1 MFATD
6 VDSEEET
13 YTYRGSSTRNVQ
25 TKVFDIK
32 TTTGKSYPGEA
43 LAQENSDSDESSD
56 EDGFETEDTV
66 PCPST
71 SSRAMTK
78 HAAAEKVDVEV
89 IDGEASGYVNAQIH
103 AEKKAA
109 ARAPAPAPVAVS
121 PEDRAATSPE
131 DRTVARP
138 RWRIPQ
144 SDKEQSAEDA
154 RRLAQRVKDKEKEE
168 REKAQRVKDEK
179 VPREHALHEMAD
191 AEKAQHEKEPVAAN
205 QAKTTKDKAAAE
217 AKKAE
222 IHAEKKAA
230 VRPAAPAPAAASL
243 KDRAAASPED
253 QSMARKGYRI
263 RKTQPKP
270 HSAPTSPPQDSLRPL
285 GHRVHGDVGAL
296 NAPPRAT
303 ATKLLAN
310 KPLAEPPAKPLQPP
324 LQPVPAP
331 VPAAVPPRSYLA
343 ECDPRLPAR
352 ERPVTAT
359 MPEGGFGPAPFQPS
373 TPPETKPSGWGPRP
387 PNSDGALRSPE
398 LLPNAEALASHAAVA
413 SAAAAA
419 AERFRTGGAATHEKA
434 PVRSLSARDEIL
446 RERNDR
452 DKQRRVRA
460 CEAEEPA
467 RKRPRCDPRG
477 QPLRWETKRPRQH
490 EYERGGR
497 CQRDDDTRR
506 RESDLTL
513 RELLLERNE
522 TKLEYERALHR
533 QKQSRYDDDASRRES
548 AFRLREARL
557 KFDKAEFEYER
568 ALHHQ
573 QQSRPAR
580 DDRDHRGNGYCG
592 RTFKR

>member
-1 MFATD
+1 M
-6 VDSEEET
+6 
-13 YTYRGSSTRNVQ
+13 
-25 TKVFDIK
+25 
-32 TTTGKSYPGEA
+32 
-43 LAQENSDSDESSD
+43 
-56 EDGFETEDTV
+56 
-66 PCPST
+66 
-71 SSRAMTK
+71 
-78 HAAAEKVDVEV
+78 
-89 IDGEASGYVNAQIH
+89 
-103 AEKKAA
+103 
-109 ARAPAPAPVAVS
+109 
-121 PEDRAATSPE
+121 
-131 DRTVARP
+131 ARP
-138 RWRIPQ
+138 RWRIP
-144 SDKEQSAEDA
+144 QSAEDA

-230 VRPAAPAPAAASL
+230 ARPAAPAPAAASL

-270 HSAPTSPPQDSLRPL
+270 HSAPISPPQDSLRPL

-296 NAPPRAT
+296 NAPPRAP
-303 ATKLLAN
+303 ANKLLAN

-324 LQPVPAP
+324 LQPAP
-331 VPAAVPPRSYLA
+331 DRLASAAVPRSVPLRDYLA
-343 ECDPRLPAR
+343 EFRRRNPESRDPRLPPP
-352 ERPVTAT
+352 ERPVTPT

-387 PNSDGALRSPE
+387 PNSDGALRNPE
-398 LLPNAEALASHAAVA
+398 LLPNAAALASHAAVA

-419 AERFRTGGAATHEKA
+419 AERFRAGGAATDEKA

-467 RKRPRCDPRG
+467 RKRPRP
-477 QPLRWETKRPRQH
+477 
-490 EYERGGR
+490 
-497 CQRDDDTRR
+497 
-506 RESDLTL
+506 
-513 RELLLERNE
+513 
-522 TKLEYERALHR
+522 
-533 QKQSRYDDDASRRES
+533 
-548 AFRLREARL
+548 
-557 KFDKAEFEYER
+557 
-568 ALHHQ
+568 
-573 QQSRPAR
+573 
-580 DDRDHRGNGYCG
+580 
-592 RTFKR
+592 

>member
-43 LAQENSDSDESSD
+43 LVLAQENSDSDESSD
-56 EDGFETEDTV
+56 EDGVETEDTV

-89 IDGEASGYVNAQIH
+89 IDSEASGYVNAQIH

-387 PNSDGALRSPE
+387 PNSDGVLPNLE
-398 LLPNAEALASHAAVA
+398 VLPNAEALASHAAVA

-419 AERFRTGGAATHEKA
+419 AERFRAGGAATHEKA
-434 PVRSLSARDEIL
+434 RVRSLNARDEIL

-452 DKQRRVRA
+452 DKQGRGRA
-460 CEAEEPA
+460 WEAEEPA
-467 RKRPRCDPRG
+467 RKRPRG
-477 QPLRWETKRPRQH
+477 QALHWETKRPRQH

-497 CQRDDDTRR
+497 CQRDDDARR
-506 RESDLTL
+506 RELNLTL

-533 QKQSRYDDDASRRES
+533 
-548 AFRLREARL
+548 
-557 KFDKAEFEYER
+557 
-568 ALHHQ
+568 Q